1 MKNFINWFK
10 TRSKKGHYMIKGD
23 NGLPLWVI
31 QPPDIVDSDE
41 ESISNK
47 KSKRRKK
54 NDRGNQQ
61 MGSETNSSHNKILT
75 WNLFKDSEFIQK
87 ESCSI
92 QPDGES
98 SFVSKVRCYN
108 DLSNELTEDVGRV
121 YLFLDRRSRHEQ
133 GKSELRWLWHPSVL
147 TDYLWICVF
156 TFK

>member
-75 WNLFKDSEFIQK
+75 
-87 ESCSI
+87 
-92 QPDGES
+92 
-98 SFVSKVRCYN
+98 
-108 DLSNELTEDVGRV
+108 
-121 YLFLDRRSRHEQ
+121 
-133 GKSELRWLWHPSVL
+133 
-147 TDYLWICVF
+147 
-156 TFK
+156 